1 MWKTYFKEIYLN
13 NNATI
18 NKLLELDDNYSYELF
33 YKMIEKNIDIDIN
46 KYDTVLIENSPVILL
61 NVIDQNS
68 NIIVCTMDNY
78 GLNKYIIDLYNKY
91 LEDNNIKQ
99 EKKVEIKKHFKIEDK
114 DIVSIGSKAFNNE
127 MNFCFNNINRI
138 DVEI

>member
-1 MWKTYFKEIYLN
+1 MWKKYFKDFYLN
-13 NNATI
+13 DKNKI
-18 NKLLELDDNYSYELF
+18 SKLLELDDNYSYELF
-33 YKMIEKNIDIDIN
+33 YKMIDKNINIDIN

-78 GLNKYIIDLYNKY
+78 GLNKYIIDTYEKY

-99 EKKVEIKKHFKIEDK
+99 VKTTEIKKHFKIEDK

-138 DVEI
+138 DIEI